1 MDLIKR
7 LIAFYI
13 DVFFSMLFLAISILI
28 LCLLGVVGMD
38 AVDMISFLTWGMVFC
53 KDCYG
58 GRSPGKYIL
67 GYMVIDRKTNMS
79 ASPLK
84 CVIRNAFLLL
94 GVIDIIFSLL
104 KGRQMRLGDYVAQTQ
119 VVKFDKNFY
128 SKNIGGAIITFICVM
143 SVTTL
148 CYYLLVKHVTSL
160 GLFGLL
166 YANT

>member
-1 MDLIKR
+1 
-7 LIAFYI
+7 
-13 DVFFSMLFLAISILI
+13 
-28 LCLLGVVGMD
+28 
-38 AVDMISFLTWGMVFC
+38 
-53 KDCYG
+53 
-58 GRSPGKYIL
+58 
-67 GYMVIDRKTNMS
+67 
-79 ASPLK
+79 
-84 CVIRNAFLLL
+84 
-94 GVIDIIFSLL
+94 
-104 KGRQMRLGDYVAQTQ
+104 MRLGDYVAQTQ